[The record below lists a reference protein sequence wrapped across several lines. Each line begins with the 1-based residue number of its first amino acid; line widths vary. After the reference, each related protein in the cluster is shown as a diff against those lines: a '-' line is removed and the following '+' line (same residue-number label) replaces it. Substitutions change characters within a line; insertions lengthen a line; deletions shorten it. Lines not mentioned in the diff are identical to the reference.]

1 MEGKMKLKTI
11 LRGAFLLVCLLIV
24 GCGGDKPKKTSP
36 EPEPKPA
43 KSESQ
48 FSQWPQGSPTKS
60 YKIGI
65 LYWSLNIEGQV
76 AMKAGLEKEFD
87 RINQKRKED
96 NLPLLE
102 KELVVA
108 GDGIK
113 GIENQIKQMEAMI
126 DGDYDLI
133 IVQPT
138 DISALSRSLQ
148 RANKKGL
155 PVIAY
160 DQHILNGELKSYI
173 TSDNFQAGYL
183 CGEYVA
189 SNFENDKELKIVLV
203 EYSKISG
210 PAMRVNGFIDGLESN
225 SQKYKVLKSY
235 TAVEPVSGKKAGL
248 DILKDFPGKGS
259 VDVIFTINDGGGLAV
274 VQELENA
281 GRDDIFLATVD
292 GAPDSVAK
300 IKNEDSIIKI
310 DSAQFCSEMGVQT
323 MRVAYQYLCGRRIAK
338 QYLVPVFPI
347 TKETVEK
354 YNGWYGEVPENFKK
368 PWQSKK
374 PLWENKVY

>member
-1 MEGKMKLKTI
+1 MI
-11 LRGAFLLVCLLIV
+11 LRGISLFICILIV
-24 GCGGDKPKKTSP
+24 GCIGNNTDQSSSNSIV
-36 EPEPKPA
+36 KPA
-43 KSESQ
+43 KLESQ
-48 FSQWPQGSPTKS
+48 FSQWAEGSPTKS

-65 LYWSLNIEGQV
+65 LYWSLNIEGQL
-76 AMKAGLEKEFD
+76 AMKAGLGKEFA
-87 RINQKRKED
+87 RINKKRKEE

-102 KELVVA
+102 KKLVVA
-108 GDGIK
+108 GDGDK
-113 GIENQIKQMEAMI
+113 GIENQIVQMEAMI
-126 DGDYDLI
+126 DGDYDLL

-138 DISALSRSLQ
+138 DISALSKSLQ

-189 SNFENDKELKIVLV
+189 SKFRDDKELKIVLV

-210 PAMRVNGFIDGLESN
+210 PALRVNGFIDGLESN

-248 DILKDFPGKGS
+248 DILKDFPEKGS
-259 VDVIFTINDGGGLAV
+259 IDVIFTINDGGGLSV
-274 VQELENA
+274 VKEMENA
-281 GRDDIFLATVD
+281 GRNEIFLATVD
-292 GAPDSVAK
+292 GAPDAVAK
-300 IKNEDSIIKI
+300 IKNGDSIIKI
-310 DSAQFCSEMGVQT
+310 DAAQFCSEMGVQT
-323 MRVAYQYLCGRRIAK
+323 MNIAYQYLCGRRIAR

-347 TKETVEK
+347 TKETVAK
-354 YNGWYGEVPENFKK
+354 YNGWYGEIPENFKK

-374 PLWENKVY
+374 PLWENQVY